1 MATNVL
7 ARPRI
12 VVQCSAV
19 QPHRNQART
28 WNSFSGDPMRMKS
41 VRSSSSKRLRRSAL
55 ATKCEIGDSLE
66 EFLTKVTPEKNL
78 IQLLMSMGDALRT
91 ISFKVRT
98 ASCSSTACVNLFG
111 DEQLA
116 VDLLANK
123 LLFEALQYSHVCK
136 YACSEEVPEL
146 QDMGGPVE
154 GSLIN

>member
-7 ARPRI
+7 ARPRM

-19 QPHRNQART
+19 QPHRNQVRT
-28 WNSFSGDPMRMKS
+28 WNSFSRDPLRVKS
-41 VRSSSSKRLRRSAL
+41 IRLSSSKCLGRSAL
-55 ATKCEIGDSLE
+55 STKCEIGDSLE
-66 EFLTKVTPEKNL
+66 QFLTKATPDKNL
-78 IQLLMSMGDALRT
+78 IRLLMGMGEAMRT

-98 ASCSSTACVNLFG
+98 ASCGSTACVNTFG

-123 LLFEALQYSHVCK
+123 VLFEALQYSHVCK

-146 QDMGGPVE
+146 QDMGGPIE